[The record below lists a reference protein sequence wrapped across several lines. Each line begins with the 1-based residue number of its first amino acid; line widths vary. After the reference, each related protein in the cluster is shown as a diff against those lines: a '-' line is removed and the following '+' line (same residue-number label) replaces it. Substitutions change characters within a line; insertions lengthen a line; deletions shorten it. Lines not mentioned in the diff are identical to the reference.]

1 MYSKKI
7 AIIVAGGTGQRMG
20 SVVPKQFLEIEGKS
34 ILLHTI
40 DQFVNAFD
48 DISLVVVLPEG
59 YIEEGKKLLNN
70 RTKNP
75 IQFIAGGE
83 TRFESVK
90 NGLTAVKEKCIVFV
104 HDAVRCLLTPA
115 LIQRCYQ
122 QAVENGS
129 AIPAVSSTDTVRIME
144 NETHHL
150 FDREK
155 VMLIQT
161 PQTFQSEVIL
171 TAFNQAYQPNFT
183 DEANVVEASG
193 QPVFLVDG
201 EFENIKITRPLDL
214 AIATYVLTKR
224 LGLSLIHI

>member
-20 SVVPKQFLEIEGKS
+20 LVVPKQFLEIQGKP

-40 DQFVNAFD
+40 DQFVAAFS
-48 DISLVVVLPEG
+48 DIQLVVVLPED
-59 YIEEGKKLLNN
+59 YIQEGKDLLAKNGF
-70 RTKNP
+70 TKN
-75 IQFIAGGE
+75 IVFVAGGD
-83 TRFESVK
+83 TRFQSVK
-90 NGLTAVKEKCIVFV
+90 NGLDQVTESAIVFV

-122 QAVENGS
+122 QALEKGS
-129 AIPAVSSTDTVRIME
+129 AIPAVSSTDTVRLLKGDK
-144 NETHHL
+144 NEV
-150 FDREK
+150 FDRES

-161 PQTFQSEVIL
+161 PQTFQSDILL
-171 TAFNQAYQPNFT
+171 TAFNQAFEPNFT

-193 QPVFLVDG
+193 KPIYLVDG

-214 AIATYVLTKR
+214 AIATHILAKR
-224 LGLSLIHI
+224 FAK

>member
-20 SVVPKQFLEIEGKS
+20 SVVPKQFLSIQGKP

-40 DQFVNAFD
+40 DQFVAAFS
-48 DISLVVVLPEG
+48 DIQLVVVLPEG
-59 YIEEGKKLLNN
+59 YIQEGKDLLAQNGF
-70 RTKNP
+70 TKN
-75 IQFIAGGE
+75 IVFVAGGD
-83 TRFESVK
+83 TRFQSVK
-90 NGLTAVKEKCIVFV
+90 NGLGQVKEPAIVFV

-122 QAVENGS
+122 QALEKGS
-129 AIPAVSSTDTVRIME
+129 AIPAVSSTDTVRLIKGE
-144 NETHHL
+144 RNEL
-150 FDREK
+150 FDREN

-161 PQTFQSEVIL
+161 PQTFQSDTLL
-171 TAFNQAYQPNFT
+171 TAFKQEYNPSFT

-193 QPVFLVDG
+193 KPVFLVDG

-214 AIATYVLTKR
+214 AIAEYILAKR
-224 LGLSLIHI
+224 FA